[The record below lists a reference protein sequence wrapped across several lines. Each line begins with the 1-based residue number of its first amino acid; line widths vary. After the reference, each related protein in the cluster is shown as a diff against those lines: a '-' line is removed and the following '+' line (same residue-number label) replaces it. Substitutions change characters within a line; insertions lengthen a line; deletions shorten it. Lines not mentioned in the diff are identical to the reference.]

1 MKVSSNVGEQFSV
14 AALKRCIDNKTKPLG
29 SLGRIEELAL
39 QIGSVQKSL
48 QPKMRSCHLII
59 FAGDHGIVESGV
71 SAYPQEV
78 TQQMVLNFLNGGAAA
93 NVFAT
98 TLEIDIQVVD
108 AGVAGDPID
117 HPDLVQ
123 RRLGPGTANFLSESA
138 MSSSQYELAMQ
149 YGQELSVAHDCDAV
163 CFGDMGI
170 GNTSS
175 ATLIAHKLLGLPLDD
190 LTGCGT
196 GLSDSALKHKKEI
209 LRAAAKRTPDNA
221 GVEAAL
227 TEYGGFEIVM
237 MTGAMLGAAAADT
250 IIIVDGFIASA
261 AAAAAIEH
269 DSSVR
274 DKMIFAHLSA
284 ERGHQSVVDAIGV
297 KPLLDLN
304 MRLGEGTGALLAWPL
319 LKSAAAMLRD
329 MASFESAGVSEAE

>member
-1 MKVSSNVGEQFSV
+1 MKASSNVGEKFSI
-14 AALKRCIDNKTKPLG
+14 AALRRCIDNKTKPLG

-48 QPKMRSCHLII
+48 QPKMQSCHLII

-78 TQQMVLNFLNGGAAA
+78 TQQMILNFLNGGAAA

-108 AGVAGDPID
+108 AGVAGAPID

-123 RRLGPGTANFLSESA
+123 RRLGPGTANFLKASA
-138 MSSSQYELAMQ
+138 MSSSQYELAMLS
-149 YGQELSVAHDCDAV
+149 GRELGATRDCDAV
-163 CFGDMGI
+163 CFGEMGI

-175 ATLIAHKLLGLPLDD
+175 ATLIAHKLLGFSLDD

-196 GLSDSALKHKKEI
+196 GLDDIALKHKKEV
-209 LRAAAKRTPDNA
+209 LHAAAERTPDDLDI
-221 GVEAAL
+221 EATL

-250 IIIVDGFIASA
+250 VTIVDGFIASV

-269 DSSVR
+269 NPSVR

-284 ERGHQSVVDAIGV
+284 ERGHQCVLDAIGV

-319 LKSAAAMLRD
+319 LKSAAAMLRE
-329 MASFESAGVSEAE
+329 MASFESAGISETE